1 MNDLRK
7 DQITKMAQAL
17 IDNAIVSMDGDFTP
31 YCFCEFCNA
40 ELHGWRYSAKDIK
53 HDIDCPVLIAKEVLR
68 DV

>member
-17 IDNAIVSMDGDFTP
+17 IDNAITLTYGDSTP

-40 ELHGWRYSAKDIK
+40 ELHRWRHSIKGFK
-53 HDIDCPVLIAKEVLR
+53 HDTDCPVLIAKEVLN
-68 DV
+68 DE